1 MGDGQDRAGRRRE
14 HVGERLRPLL
24 PTGVGDQVALEDVE
38 RRRRQQFGLTAFVAL
53 GAAAIAAASLLWD
66 GIDLP
71 AWAAVLLLAATVVF
85 LIDASTQ
92 DRTLRDVTRAVVAE
106 RSRSRDLEETLGDLA
121 ALQTIAGRV
130 NQVLLPEEIYE
141 VVLAGAV
148 ELLDA
153 VQGSIRL
160 RVDDRLAVAAS
171 VGVWSP
177 PIGETVVAWH
187 DVVSPVISLG
197 ITMVDRDPPRIAV
210 PVQVGER
217 IVGVLQVAR
226 DADGDPFTER
236 QELLAR
242 LFADEAATAFV
253 NANRYDHERTRA
265 DVAISASEDRTDAVA
280 DTVHDLRAPLAG
292 LVGFAELLRERHD
305 RLTPEQRRD
314 AAADI
319 HRQAT
324 VLDDR
329 IGAMFDAAT
338 AEARAT
344 RTREPVDLADVAREA
359 VETVRAGAEREGWPH
374 QVRLEVADDA
384 VVAGDRDALLRVTTN
399 LVANAVEH
407 AGPSVLVRVQ
417 RRGREVRLHVADR
430 GDGIPSER
438 LAGLFSRRRPP
449 GDDRARGRGLPIVD
463 TLVKAMGG
471 RVGVRSQPGVGSVF
485 TVMLPPSP

>member
-1 MGDGQDRAGRRRE
+1 M
-14 HVGERLRPLL
+14 
-24 PTGVGDQVALEDVE
+24 
-38 RRRRQQFGLTAFVAL
+38 
-53 GAAAIAAASLLWD
+53 
-66 GIDLP
+66 
-71 AWAAVLLLAATVVF
+71 
-85 LIDASTQ
+85 
-92 DRTLRDVTRAVVAE
+92 
-106 RSRSRDLEETLGDLA
+106 
-121 ALQTIAGRV
+121 
-130 NQVLLPEEIYE
+130 
-141 VVLAGAV
+141 
-148 ELLDA
+148 
-153 VQGSIRL
+153 
-160 RVDDRLAVAAS
+160 
-171 VGVWSP
+171 
-177 PIGETVVAWH
+177 AWH